1 MRRRNRRGTGAFF
14 ALFVTPGGFHP
25 RNAPAPH
32 PLAVFLMLWLLFR
45 LHVESGAAKWLLG
58 DPTWRDLTAM
68 ATYYET
74 APLSTWVGW
83 YAHQMPLWA
92 HKLCSL
98 YVYVVELG
106 LPFLV
111 YGPALVRGGVF
122 VAMLGMQVS
131 ILLTGNYAFFNYLT
145 IALSLF
151 LLDDGQLGRLAAFI
165 GWRLGTPRRRTRV
178 PTRTALLA
186 GAERPI
192 VLSGSGNS
200 ANVVKALEMGHAK
213 GMKTFAILPLGL
225 MMKVLRAEYFAP
237 L

>member
-1 MRRRNRRGTGAFF
+1 M
-14 ALFVTPGGFHP
+14 P
-25 RNAPAPH
+25 
-32 PLAVFLMLWLLFR
+32 
-45 LHVESGAAKWLLG
+45 
-58 DPTWRDLTAM
+58 
-68 ATYYET
+68 

-186 GAERPI
+186 GAVTILVP
-192 VLSGSGNS
+192 LS
-200 ANVVKALEMGHAK
+200 VIQ
-213 GMKTFAILPLGL
+213 FLPLVPPL
-225 MMKVLRAEYFAP
+225 RDLNRKLAPVRQVLNTYRSVNAYHLFAQMT
-237 L
+237 LVRREVVL